1 LKFNS
6 FNFFFTF
13 VKTLFYLFIYEKL
26 TNSALY
32 NHLLV
37 GCEKIETNSQAFEA
51 SIEDNF
57 YRASF
62 SKANY
67 IENGAY
73 FVLQGKNSN
82 QIITLRGKYPP
93 EGVSLIFGEGS
104 ENFAIYEDL
113 NGMVYST
120 AVLGGEGSMII
131 NEVSTEEQTI
141 TGEFNFKGISM
152 GLDTLSITGGVFY
165 KVPYDIDLGPGTNAG
180 SFSAELDGNVFV
192 PLDVVANVVGNT
204 ILINGFINSKEILI
218 GVPTDVENG
227 TFDILNEGFVAEA
240 DDGSGNETSIS
251 GEVTINTHDTIEK
264 TISGTFQF
272 QTPTNTVNAGQ
283 FNVTY

>member
-1 LKFNS
+1 MKNLLILL
-6 FNFFFTF
+6 FT
-13 VKTLFYLFIYEKL
+13 TI
-26 TNSALY
+26 
-32 NHLLV
+32 LLV

-51 SIEDNF
+51 SIGDDF

-104 ENFAIYEDL
+104 DNFAIYEDR
-113 NGMVYST
+113 NGIVYST

-131 NEVSTEEQTI
+131 NEVSTEEKTI

-152 GLDTLSITGGVFY
+152 GLDTLLVTGGVFY
-165 KVPYDIDLGPGTNAG
+165 KLPYDIDLGPGTNAG

-192 PLDVVANVVGNT
+192 PLDVVANVIGNT
-204 ILINGFINSKEILI
+204 ISINGFINSKEILI

-240 DDGSGNETSIS
+240 DDSSGNEASIS
-251 GEVTINTHDTIEK
+251 GEITINNHDTIEK

>member
-1 LKFNS
+1 MKNLLILL
-6 FNFFFTF
+6 FT
-13 VKTLFYLFIYEKL
+13 TI
-26 TNSALY
+26 
-32 NHLLV
+32 LLV
-37 GCEKIETNSQAFEA
+37 ACEKIETNSQAFEA
-51 SIEDNF
+51 SIEDDF
-57 YRASF
+57 YRASI

-82 QIITLRGKYPP
+82 QIITLRGKYPA

-104 ENFAIYEDL
+104 ENFAIYEDR
-113 NGMVYST
+113 NGIVYST

-131 NEVSTEEQTI
+131 NEVSTEEKTI

-152 GLDTLSITGGVFY
+152 GLETLSVTGGLFY

-192 PLDVVANVVGNT
+192 PLDVVANVIGNT
-204 ILINGFINSKEILI
+204 ILIKGFINSKEILV
-218 GVPTDVENG
+218 GVPTDTENG
-227 TFDILNEGFVAEA
+227 TFNLLNEGFVAEA
-240 DDGSGNETSIS
+240 DDGSGNESIIS
-251 GEVTINTHDTIEK
+251 GEVTITTHNTIEK

>member
-1 LKFNS
+1 MKNL
-6 FNFFFTF
+6 
-13 VKTLFYLFIYEKL
+13 LILLL
-26 TNSALY
+26 TTILI
-32 NHLLV
+32 V

-67 IENGAY
+67 IENGAF

-104 ENFAIYEDL
+104 ENFAIYEDR

-165 KVPYDIDLGPGTNAG
+165 KVLYDIDLGPGTNAG

-218 GVPTDVENG
+218 GVPTDVEDG

>member
-1 LKFNS
+1 MKNL
-6 FNFFFTF
+6 
-13 VKTLFYLFIYEKL
+13 LILLL
-26 TNSALY
+26 TIILI
-32 NHLLV
+32 V

-104 ENFAIYEDL
+104 ENFAIYEDR

-131 NEVSTEEQTI
+131 NEVSIEEQTI

-218 GVPTDVENG
+218 GVPTDVEDG

>member
-1 LKFNS
+1 MKNL
-6 FNFFFTF
+6 
-13 VKTLFYLFIYEKL
+13 LILLL
-26 TNSALY
+26 TTILI
-32 NHLLV
+32 V
-37 GCEKIETNSQAFEA
+37 CCEKIETNSQAFEA

-104 ENFAIYEDL
+104 ENFAIYEDR

-218 GVPTDVENG
+218 GVPTDVEDG

-272 QTPTNTVNAGQ
+272 QTPTNTINAGQ